1 MVQLFGP
8 EEGGH
13 LLHLTGKLIGMQ
25 YFDEVAQALGEGRG
39 GAREFA
45 SFLRALFEAQDDVAE
60 IGGNDRGVEIR
71 QQTWKLMAD
80 VADYH
85 PACAKVLEGLFEGL
99 AFGCGRHIPARLK
112 PASGGKPPFTWVIG

>member
-8 EEGGH
+8 EDAGY

-25 YFDEVAQALGEGRG
+25 YFDEIARAFGLGRG
-39 GAREFA
+39 TAKQFDE
-45 SFLRALFEAQDDVAE
+45 FLRALFEAQDDVAD
-60 IGGNDRGVEIR
+60 IGDGDSVFEVR
-71 QQTWKLMAD
+71 QQSWKLMAD

-99 AFGCGRHIPARLK
+99 AAGCGRHIPVHLRPSAD
-112 PASGGKPPFTWVIG
+112 GKPPFVWSIG